1 MSSLY
6 GITQNLSYLDHA
18 ITQAIEDDT
27 PYDDISAM
35 LAEHLSTEADFQQKV
50 EAYCSYIADLQALA
64 DARAA
69 EAKRIAALAQ
79 ATASKAQTLKDALK
93 HSLTVLS
100 RNKVETDRFSVR
112 VQRAG
117 GKVPLILDETAVPG
131 EWTTS
136 KVVVSPDKEKIRA
149 ALEAGEC
156 LEFASLGERGN
167 VLIIR

>member
-6 GITQNLSYLDHA
+6 GITQDLHYLDRA
-18 ITQAIEDDT
+18 ITDALEDGDVGSI
-27 PYDDISAM
+27 DAM
-35 LAEHLSTEADFQQKV
+35 LAEHLSVEADFGAKV
-50 EAYCSYIADLQALA
+50 EAYCSYIADLQAMA

-69 EAKRIAALAQ
+69 ESKRIAALA
-79 ATASKAQTLKDALK
+79 ASTASKAQHLKDALK
-93 HSLTVLS
+93 HSLTVLG

-112 VQRAG
+112 VQKAG
-117 GKVPLILDETAVPG
+117 GKVPLILDESAVPG

-149 ALEAGEC
+149 ALEQGEC

-167 VLIIR
+167 VLIIK